1 MPFGAVALVS
11 AKRRSPAVA
20 ARAVYMPVNC
30 LPLGPGGCVVKL
42 LPLSAGW
49 QTNQLLLLLLLSSSG
64 WLADWL
70 AD

>member
-1 MPFGAVALVS
+1 
-11 AKRRSPAVA
+11 
-20 ARAVYMPVNC
+20 MPVNC

-49 QTNQLLLLLLLSSSG
+49 QTYQLLLLLLLSSSG